1 MKVPG
6 FIQQM
11 FGSVIWRIQAT
22 SPVIYLT
29 FDNGPNPE
37 VTVPVLE
44 ILKSF
49 RAKATFFCVGENSL
63 QHPHL
68 YKRILEEG
76 HATGNH
82 TFHHLNGWKTGTR
95 EYLHDIHLCEEAMK
109 MEIRKTD
116 WGIEKPALNPDE
128 PGHIPQTKL
137 HNPKL
142 FRPPYGKLRLGQY
155 SKLKSTYYIVMWD
168 VLSGDFD
175 HTISKEKCL
184 QNVTGHAQSGS
195 IVVFHDSMKAK
206 KNMLFALPEML
217 DYFSKKNFVFNS
229 LSADSF

>member
-6 FIQQM
+6 FIQQI
-11 FGSVIWRIQAT
+11 FGSVVWRIQAT

-29 FDNGPNPE
+29 FDDGPNPE

-49 RAKATFFCVGENSL
+49 HAKATFFCVGENIL

-68 YKRILEEG
+68 YKKILEEG

-95 EYLHDIHLCEEAMK
+95 EYLHDIHLCEEAMIK
-109 MEIRKTD
+109 GTLKSVR
-116 WGIEKPALNPDE
+116 GIEKPALNPDE
-128 PGHIPQTKL
+128 PGQISQTKMR
-137 HNPKL
+137 HPKL
-142 FRPPYGKLRLGQY
+142 FRPPYGKLNPGQY
-155 SKLKSTYYIVMWD
+155 SKLKTRYSIVMWD
-168 VLSGDFD
+168 VLSGDYN
-175 HTISKEKCL
+175 HTTSKEKCL
-184 QNVTGHAQSGS
+184 QNVTGHSQSGS

-206 KNMLFALPEML
+206 ENMLYALPEML
-217 DYFSKKNFVFNS
+217 GYFSKKNFVFNS
-229 LSADSF
+229 LSAELF